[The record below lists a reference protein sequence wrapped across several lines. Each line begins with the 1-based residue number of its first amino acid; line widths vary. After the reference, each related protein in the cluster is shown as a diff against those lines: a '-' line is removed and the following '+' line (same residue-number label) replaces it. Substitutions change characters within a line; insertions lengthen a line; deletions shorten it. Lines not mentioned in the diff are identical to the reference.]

1 MRRIGLLVYPGFQ
14 IMSLSV
20 TTVLELAN
28 QISGQPVYEIVVAS
42 EHGGL
47 VATSI
52 GVPVQTS
59 PFGEDEFDTIIVSA
73 ASDIRPSSPILL
85 EFIRKA
91 EAGAARQVV
100 TGCTGAF
107 VLAEAGIL
115 NGRRATTHWLH
126 ARDLQRL
133 YPDIMVDED
142 RIFIED
148 RKVWTS
154 AGMTAAIDLALALV
168 EDDLGVEIA
177 RSVAK
182 AMVVYHRRAGG
193 QSQFSSLLELAP
205 KSDRIQS
212 VLNYAKSHLA
222 SALTVEELAKVARL
236 SPRQFSRAF
245 SLETGQPPAKAIENL
260 RVEAARLAIEDGRHN
275 IDEVAQMTGFGDRDR
290 MRRAFLRTLGQPP
303 QVLRRNARLAK
314 ALAAE

>member
-1 MRRIGLLVYPGFQ
+1 MRRIGFLVYPGFQ

-28 QISGQPVYEIVVAS
+28 QIAGQPVYEIVVAS

-91 EAGAARQVV
+91 EAGAARRVV

-133 YPDIMVDED
+133 YPEIMVDED

-154 AGMTAAIDLALALV
+154 AGMTAVIDLALALV

-212 VLNYAKSHLA
+212 VLNYAKNHLA

>member
-1 MRRIGLLVYPGFQ
+1 MRRIGFLVYPGFQ

-20 TTVLELAN
+20 TAVLEMAN
-28 QISGQPVYEIVVAS
+28 QISEKPVYEIVVAS

-59 PFGEDEFDTIIVSA
+59 QFGEAEFDTIIVGA
-73 ASDIRPSSPILL
+73 ASDILPSSPILL
-85 EFIRKA
+85 EFIREA
-91 EAGAARQVV
+91 EAGAARRVV

-115 NGRRATTHWLH
+115 NGRRATTHWRH

-133 YPDIMVDED
+133 YPEIMVDED

-314 ALAAE
+314 VLAAE